1 MNNIDEEQYQRA
13 VEFLSVIKEL
23 PFTYP
28 SASLFSRRFRIGYIT
43 AARIV
48 ERLEKEGYISEF
60 VGGKPRQVLKTKSE
74 GKTMKKF
81 EVEVS
86 ITKTFTTKVIV
97 EGEFNGKN
105 DPGIDKVAKYAA
117 DNMNHEHW
125 DYNDT
130 EFEINGVKELPANL
144 SSDHI
149 DLLRCGYSLDVIKDY
164 SEEDARAELDAI
176 ASSL

>member
-1 MNNIDEEQYQRA
+1 
-13 VEFLSVIKEL
+13 
-23 PFTYP
+23 
-28 SASLFSRRFRIGYIT
+28 
-43 AARIV
+43 
-48 ERLEKEGYISEF
+48 
-60 VGGKPRQVLKTKSE
+60 
-74 GKTMKKF
+74 MKKF

-97 EGEFNGKN
+97 EGEFKDKN
-105 DPGIDKVAKYAA
+105 DLSIDKAAQYAA

-130 EFEINGVKELPANL
+130 EFEINGVKEIPANL

-149 DLLRCGYSLDVIKDY
+149 DLLRCGYSLDMIKDY

-176 ASSL
+176 ASSLQECLMSQSVKNAKE